1 MYIYKLGN
9 ITDKKSLLKRL
20 GVESAGVDIISNKME
35 LMFFFIKD
43 LRTPAVNI
51 LKQDALSVGAE
62 LAVPSGAIVCQNP
75 TYNCMLMGTR
85 KHIQI
90 LSRKELA
97 QPFGLKSVALELQ
110 KFLAIKEYATK
121 IMGVVNA
128 NDDSFFEG
136 SRFLKDDAI
145 VEIEKMIDNG
155 ANIIDIGAVSSRPN
169 AKIVSRSVEL
179 ERIKPICDVIA
190 SKKLY
195 KKTTF
200 SVDSYTPEVVEY
212 ALKSGFTL
220 INDITGASDEAIIK
234 LAVKY
239 DAKLCI
245 MHMQGTP
252 QDMQNNPTYDDVIV
266 DVSSFFKERIE
277 KCEELG
283 LKRENIILDVGIG
296 FGKTLEHNIALI
308 KNMAHFKVF
317 GCEVLV
323 GASRKSM
330 IDKIIPTPVEER
342 LAGTL
347 TIHLKAV
354 QNGASIVRCHDVA
367 EHKQALAI
375 YEKLNEEIV

>member
-20 GVESAGVDIISNKME
+20 GVESGGVDIISNKME

-62 LAVPSGAIVCQNP
+62 LAVPSGVIVCQNP

-145 VEIEKMIDNG
+145 VEIEKMIDSG

-195 KKTTF
+195 KKATF
-200 SVDSYTPEVVEY
+200 SVDSYIPEVVEY

-252 QDMQNNPTYDDVIV
+252 QDMQNNPSYDDVIV

>member
-20 GVESAGVDIISNKME
+20 GVESGGIDIISNKME